1 VIERS
6 HATSGQVR
14 TGSMSEAK
22 YDASADSP
30 SCSGMSWSSSNVC
43 AGFVVQVFGYQ
54 IGFVTL
60 AAIAVGG
67 LVFFALFMPETSPK
81 ESTRLEVSQGDTP
94 SRSSVEDAQADDSIG
109 PDSPARQRLDLRATS
124 SFPADP

>member
-1 VIERS
+1 
-6 HATSGQVR
+6 
-14 TGSMSEAK
+14 MSEAK

-67 LVFFALFMPETSPK
+67 LVFLPCSCPKQARRKALALRCHK
-81 ESTRLEVSQGDTP
+81 
-94 SRSSVEDAQADDSIG
+94 AI
-109 PDSPARQRLDLRATS
+109 LRAEVLWRMPKPMILLVLTAQPVNGS
-124 SFPADP
+124 ICERLALSQLTLREVT

>member
-1 VIERS
+1 
-6 HATSGQVR
+6 
-14 TGSMSEAK
+14 MSEAK

-81 ESTRLEVSQGDTP
+81 ESTRLELSQGDTP